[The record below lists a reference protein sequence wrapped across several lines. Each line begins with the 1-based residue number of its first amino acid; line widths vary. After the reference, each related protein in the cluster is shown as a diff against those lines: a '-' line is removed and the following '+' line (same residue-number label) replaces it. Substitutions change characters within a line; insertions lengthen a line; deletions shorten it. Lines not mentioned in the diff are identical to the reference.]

1 MEYLVLEETD
11 STNSYI
17 SRNFATMPDKTMV
30 RCRKQT
36 AGRGQ
41 RGNSW
46 ESEEGK
52 NLTFSVLYFPDR
64 FPAHS
69 QFSISETVA
78 LAIVETLFESGID
91 AEVKW
96 PNDIYVADRKI
107 CGILI
112 ENTLSGAMLSR
123 AVAGMGINVNQ
134 TRFVSDAPNPV
145 SMAMIA
151 GREFDVEEIAAEVAA
166 EVMRLMPLTSSEEG
180 REALG
185 SDYRVMLWR
194 RRGMHPYRDTASGQC
209 FMASIES
216 IGEMGHLT
224 LRDAA
229 GHLRTFAFKEVEA
242 LLPQ

>member
-96 PNDIYVADRKI
+96 PNDIYVGDRKI

-112 ENTLSGAMLSR
+112 EHS
-123 AVAGMGINVNQ
+123 VAGMELTRTIIGAGINVNQ
-134 TRFVSDAPNPV
+134 EIFLSDAPNPV
-145 SMAMIA
+145 SMKNITGLEYDIDTLARKVGENIERA
-151 GREFDVEEIAAEVAA
+151 LDTVCA
-166 EVMRLMPLTSSEEG
+166 EEG
-180 REALG
+180 RILRHEEFIHN
-185 SDYRVMLWR
+185 LWR
-194 RRGMHPYRDTASGQC
+194 GDGGFYPFRDKESGEEFLARIAGIEPQGWLHLEEEAGRCRRY
-209 FMASIES
+209 
-216 IGEMGHLT
+216 
-224 LRDAA
+224 
-229 GHLRTFAFKEVEA
+229 AFKEVEF
-242 LLPQ
+242 LLR